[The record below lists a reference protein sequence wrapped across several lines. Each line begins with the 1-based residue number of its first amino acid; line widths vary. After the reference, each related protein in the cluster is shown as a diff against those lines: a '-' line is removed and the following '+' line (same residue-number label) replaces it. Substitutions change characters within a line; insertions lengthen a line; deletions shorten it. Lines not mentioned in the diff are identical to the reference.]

1 MWFLKVVGPFLRGIE
16 VLVGLFLAGT
26 AAFLFFA
33 VACMA
38 LVGSP
43 AGASPAPSFLLTGGF
58 VGSLLAAAAVPL
70 LWRRRLRRR
79 SRPDLPA
86 LPDPGPRWADRPGA
100 RPPDAIRPDQRGL
113 SEHPGSG
120 AERGEAT

>member
-1 MWFLKVVGPFLRGIE
+1 MWFLKVLGRFLQVVE
-16 VLVGLFLAGT
+16 VLTSLALAG
-26 AAFLFFA
+26 ASAFLFFA

-43 AGASPAPSFLLTGGF
+43 AGASPEPSFLLTVGL
-58 VGSLLAAAAVPL
+58 VGSLLAAAAGGL
-70 LWRRRLRRR
+70 LWRKRLYRRN
-79 SRPDLPA
+79 RPDVPA

-113 SEHPGSG
+113 SEHPGRG
-120 AERGEAT
+120 AEQGGLS